1 MSDSDSTLSSS
12 ADSAASVNTAR
23 LEDSTVAI
31 YLITG
36 GLLVLASD
44 YLGVSVTRTWPTLL
58 IVFGAMRI
66 WIHWRQSQAADDA

>member
-1 MSDSDSTLSSS
+1 MSDSESSVS
-12 ADSAASVNTAR
+12 W

-44 YLGVSVTRTWPTLL
+44 YLGVSVARTWPTLL
-58 IVFGAMRI
+58 IVFGATRI
-66 WIHWRQSQAADDA
+66 WIHWRQSQATDDA

>member
-1 MSDSDSTLSSS
+1 LNGSDSGLDPT
-12 ADSAASVNTAR
+12 AGAPTAR